1 MLQYSD
7 ISIDRENGL
16 INLSLPSSKT
26 DQLAIRTNL
35 GIPRFENVKICPVHT
50 LLNYLKLRPK
60 LEGPLFCH
68 FIYPTHSRHSNPCKF
83 KTILIKAKMCA
94 SRPHLSVFFCPWYN
108 GFDELDKYCLDLS
121 DVLEYQGHFFYT
133 LVAVI

>member
-16 INLSLPSSKT
+16 INLSLSSSKT

-35 GIPRFENVKICPVHT
+35 VIPTFENVKICPVHT

-60 LEGPLFCH
+60 LEANS
-68 FIYPTHSRHSNPCKF
+68 PTRKNAK
-83 KTILIKAKMCA
+83 KASEKQ
-94 SRPHLSVFFCPWYN
+94 
-108 GFDELDKYCLDLS
+108 DENR
-121 DVLEYQGHFFYT
+121 
-133 LVAVI
+133 AVS